1 MKKTPNL
8 IGMGILNKNACLNR
22 YSDFSESWLGTF
34 NHRILRDIASNSTV
48 LGYI

>member
-8 IGMGILNKNACLNR
+8 IGMGILNKNACLNFIQI
-22 YSDFSESWLGTF
+22 SVKAGLGTF

>member
-1 MKKTPNL
+1 MKKPPHL

-22 YSDFSESWLGTF
+22 YSDGLGTF
-34 NHRILRDIASNSTV
+34 NHRIVRDIASNSTV